1 MPNMQSSHSHR
12 YYSATPHP
20 DLKNLVFDTTLIS
33 TLSPSSLRPLNT
45 YRDTVYLLNTTP
57 HLESYLTAHR
67 FLSLYLKSRGLYSA
81 KFGYLGGIHLSLM
94 LNRVVKLLAS
104 KQSNSSQPS
113 SATIVRGF
121 FTYYA
126 AFEWASDIVV
136 DPSLPAPSKPIT
148 RSPRDAVFIHAIHVP
163 TARPNVA
170 SSCTRLSAQTLT
182 NEFDLAVEK
191 LEEEND
197 WKWCFRS
204 STECVSD
211 FMNDFGAF
219 VRITVDAWDL
229 DENPGASNVRD
240 IIGILESRMV
250 RLMITL
256 GRINSLRGRVWPA
269 RFCARK
275 VRGRLKEN
283 QLKGYY
289 LVGVTALDKESNDE
303 MKRLFAGKVVAAMRE
318 FEEAIREVES
328 ENILVGMDVVPKK
341 KILEMDLV
349 IDDRVW
355 S

>member
-1 MPNMQSSHSHR
+1 
-12 YYSATPHP
+12 
-20 DLKNLVFDTTLIS
+20 VFDTTLVS

-45 YRDTVYLLNTTP
+45 YRDTVYLLNTISN
-57 HLESYLTAHR
+57 LEYYRTAHR

-94 LNRVVKLLAS
+94 LNRVVKLQAS
-104 KQSNSSQPS
+104 KQPDSSQLSP
-113 SATIVRGF
+113 AAIVRGF

-136 DPSLPAPSKPIT
+136 DPSLPKPPKPIT
-148 RSPRDAVFIHAIHVP
+148 RSPRDAVFIHAIHLP

-170 SSCTRLSAQTLT
+170 SSCTRLSAQALT
-182 NEFDLAVEK
+182 DEFDLAVEK

-197 WKWCFRS
+197 WKWFLRS

-211 FMNDFGAF
+211 FINGFGAF

-229 DENPGASNVRD
+229 DEDHGVSNVRD
-240 IIGILESRMV
+240 IIGILESRMM
-250 RLMITL
+250 RLMIAL
-256 GRINSLRGRVWPA
+256 GRVNSLMGRVWPA
-269 RFCARK
+269 RFCARED
-275 VRGRLKEN
+275 RGKAKES
-283 QLKGYY
+283 QFKGYY

-303 MKRLFAGKVVAAMRE
+303 MKKLFTGKVVAAMRE
-318 FEEAIREVES
+318 FEEGFREVES
-328 ENILVGMDVVPKK
+328 ENVLVSMDVVPKK
-341 KILEMDLV
+341 ILEMDFV